1 MKLNRSPFLVLLIA
15 VAALAAFASPA
26 LAEGPAVSVSIAS
39 PANNSYS
46 SSSPNLTFT
55 STGTQLLKICSVN
68 GGGVNIV
75 DEGCSSGWN
84 PGPLPEG
91 TFEYT
96 IIVEKNGGEEI
107 ASDSRTVT
115 IDKTAPVVSTG
126 GIPAAGTSGG
136 SVIKVTGS
144 ATDANPSFFN
154 CRIDE
159 NEWSNCVAGTPSSGG
174 FDLVNVAEGTH
185 TYSFRATDKAGNIG
199 YGSRTV
205 TLDRTA
211 PVLSISDTGWGT
223 DTKDNTPSFL
233 LSVTDATPV
242 TRTCSI
248 DGAVDFKSCPGS
260 TFLVTEPI
268 ADGAHTARLTA
279 TDAAGNSATATYQ
292 FTLDATMPVI
302 THGGF
307 ENDRTTSTL
316 PEMEFWVSDE
326 HGVEPRCGYDPAAWE
341 ALDGCGQGT
350 GHLPSAP
357 LSLGS
362 HQFWISATDSF
373 GNVASAI
380 YTFEVVA
387 PGQQTPGGEKPGGPG
402 GEIGGAGKSV
412 PRLSVTSKSTKV
424 KRGKFTLTS
433 AITLTPTAG
442 AATCD
447 GSVVVTLT
455 PKVKKAKAIKA
466 KVKLSSKAGTCK
478 GTAKFKLAGKL
489 KKKKAGITVSFGGN
503 TAMAQFT
510 SSPLKVKL

>member
-1 MKLNRSPFLVLLIA
+1 MKLTRSPFLVLLI
-15 VAALAAFASPA
+15 VITALAAFASPA
-26 LAEGPAVSVSIAS
+26 LADGPAVSVSISS

-46 SSSPNLTFT
+46 DSSPNLTFT

-75 DEGCSSGWN
+75 DEGCTSGWN

-126 GIPAAGTSGG
+126 GTPAAGISSAST
-136 SVIKVTGS
+136 IKVNGS
-144 ATDANPSFFN
+144 AVDANPSFFN

-159 NEWSNCVAGTPSSGG
+159 NAWSNCVAGTPSSGG

-185 TYSFRATDKAGNIG
+185 TYSFRATDKAGNVG
-199 YGSRTV
+199 YASRII

-211 PVLSISDTGWGT
+211 PVPSITDTGWGT

-233 LSVTDATPV
+233 LNVTDANPV
-242 TRTCSI
+242 ARKCSI
-248 DGAVDFKSCPGS
+248 DGAVEVKDCPGS

-268 ADGAHTARLTA
+268 ADGTYTARLTA
-279 TDAAGNSATATYQ
+279 TDGAGNSATATHQ

-316 PEMEFWVSDE
+316 PEMEFWVTDE

-373 GNVASAI
+373 GNIASAI

-387 PGQQTPGGEKPGGPG
+387 PGQQVPGGEKPGGPG
-402 GEIGGAGKSV
+402 VENGGFGKSV
-412 PRLSVTSKSTKV
+412 PLLAVASKASNV

-433 AITLTPTAG
+433 TITLTPAAGTAS
-442 AATCD
+442 CD
-447 GSVVVTLT
+447 GSAVVRLT

-466 KVKLSSKAGTCK
+466 KVKLSPKAGACK
-478 GTAKFKLAGKL
+478 GIAKFKLAAKL
-489 KKKKAGITVSFGGN
+489 KKKKAGITVNFGGN
-503 TAMAQFT
+503 AAMAQFT
-510 SSPLKVKL
+510 SAPVTVKL